1 MSNLLVRAAWRS
13 HRRQPGLAL
22 LAIAGIALGVAVA
35 VAIALANQAA
45 RRAFSDSLAGV
56 VGQAT
61 HQVVAGTAGI
71 PDAAYAPL
79 RAATLAAGGFA
90 APVVEAEV
98 LLPDY
103 PGRVVRLLG
112 VDPFAEAPFRA
123 ATGALRGNRAFP
135 LAELLTQPG
144 AAVMST
150 ATAAALGMTTADLR
164 VRHGTVTTTLHLIA
178 TVTDDGNA
186 LTRANNIVVT
196 DLATAQEV
204 LSRVGRLDRVDL
216 ILPTDG
222 LALPLPPGAELVPA
236 ARRGDSLRQ
245 LTEAFH
251 TNLSALG
258 LIALVVGMFLI
269 ANTASF
275 AVVRRRELFARL
287 RAHGATPQQILHLAL
302 GEALIA
308 GLIASLIGTA
318 LGLVLAQGLIRLVT
332 RTIGD
337 LYAAVG
343 PVSITVEPWI
353 LIQGLVLGTVA
364 TVVAAAIPAR
374 EAARTKPRLG
384 LLRTEPERVA
394 GRALPWLAAAGVGLL
409 GLAAVVL
416 FVLPSTIIAGFVGLG
431 LALVG
436 AALVVPAVLAPL
448 TAFLAWPFAR
458 RSPLAALAVRAIASN
473 RSRTGIAVAAL
484 SVACAAALG
493 MTLMVASFR
502 QALATWLAATIT
514 ADVYISAPRLVA
526 ARVGDAPLDPALVE
540 RLLAV
545 PGIRDVTSKRDARVA
560 LTLPSGER
568 RDADLAAFTPRPGS
582 EASLIARPA
591 WRSEAQRLAAW
602 QEFAAGAAYVTEPF
616 ATHRQ
621 VRAGETL
628 ILHTPSG
635 DRPVRIA
642 AVLADYSSD
651 QGAVYLHLD
660 TYRAWYGDLALTAL
674 ALDATAAVGADEL
687 VRRLRIAAGDAPAA
701 ITPGATLTAASLV
714 VFDRT
719 FAITA
724 VIRWLAAGVA
734 VLGLIAALAAVQ
746 VERARTTA
754 RLRAIGLTPGGVILL
769 ATGESL
775 LTGLAAG
782 ILALPI
788 GVGLAAG
795 LTHVINRRSFGWS
808 MDLGIDPWQLLLTV
822 ALAAGAAAIAGLIPA
837 IRASRV
843 RVAEFLHEA

>member
-1 MSNLLVRAAWRS
+1 MSNPLVLAAWRS

-45 RRAFSDSLAGV
+45 RKAFSDSLAGV

-79 RAATLAAGGFA
+79 RSAVLAAGGFA

-98 LLPDY
+98 LLPDH

-123 ATGALRGNRAFP
+123 ATGALRGDRAFP
-135 LAELLTQPG
+135 LAQLLTQPG

-150 ATAAALGMTTADLR
+150 ATAAALGVTSAELR
-164 VRHGTVTTTLHLIA
+164 VRHGTVTSTLHLIA
-178 TVTDDGNA
+178 TVADDGNA
-186 LTRANNIVVT
+186 LTRANNLVVT

-204 LSRVGRLDRVDL
+204 LARVGRLDRVDL

-222 LALPLPPGAELVPA
+222 IVLPLPPGSELVPA
-236 ARRGDSLRQ
+236 ARRGESLRQ

-302 GEALIA
+302 GEAVVA
-308 GLIASLIGTA
+308 GVIASLLGTA

-343 PVSITVEPWI
+343 PVRITVEPWI
-353 LIQGLVLGTVA
+353 LVQGLLLGTVA
-364 TVVAAAIPAR
+364 TVIAAAIPAR

-448 TAFLAWPFAR
+448 TALLAWPFAR

-526 ARVGDAPLDPALVE
+526 ARVGDAPLDPALIE

-545 PGIRDVTSKRDARVA
+545 PGIHGITRKRDARVA

-568 RDADLAAFTPRPGS
+568 REVDLAAFTPRPGS
-582 EASLIARPA
+582 EASFIARPA
-591 WRSEAQRLAAW
+591 WRSDAARSAAW
-602 QEFAAGAAYVTEPF
+602 RDFAAGAAYVTEPF

-621 VRAGETL
+621 VQAGDTL
-628 ILHTPSG
+628 VLHTPSG

-660 TYRAWYGDLALTAL
+660 TYRAWYGDPAITAL
-674 ALDATAAVGADEL
+674 ALDATPEVGADEL

-788 GVGLAAG
+788 GIGLAAG

-808 MDLGIDPWQLLLTV
+808 MDLGIDPRQLLLTI